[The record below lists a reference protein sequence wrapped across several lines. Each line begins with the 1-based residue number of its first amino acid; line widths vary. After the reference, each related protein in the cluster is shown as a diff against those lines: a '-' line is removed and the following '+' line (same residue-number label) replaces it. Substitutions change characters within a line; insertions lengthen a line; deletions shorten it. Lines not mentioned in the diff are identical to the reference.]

1 MLPGIELF
9 SSYYI
14 DTGFLYI
21 YPYVLINF
29 YLFFYTI
36 NRNGVICVFNI
47 YFNRQNLSDQ
57 IADCWNKGVS
67 SFRKKGLV
75 ISVIMMVLGVLCFI
89 FPFKSAYAM
98 EVIASVAILAI
109 GMTEIVEY
117 AKAQCM

>member
-1 MLPGIELF
+1 M
-9 SSYYI
+9 
-14 DTGFLYI
+14 
-21 YPYVLINF
+21 
-29 YLFFYTI
+29 
-36 NRNGVICVFNI
+36 FNI